1 MNLLIAIL
9 FVVGVILIW
18 LLPAPILYGFSNFLR
33 IIIYYVIGYRKDVV
47 KKNLEEAFPGIT
59 EMELKRLTRLFYK
72 NLIDIFLE
80 GIWAFS
86 ITPKKLLKRYRMINP
101 EILKPF
107 SDAGQSVI
115 GVTAHYTNWEWG
127 SMSGRLQTDYN
138 VIVFYKTLSNK
149 YIDKFVRWNRSKFG
163 TTLVSINETSKTFEK
178 CRNTKTLFLMAADQ
192 GMPKKFLDK
201 AYWIQFLNHD
211 TPFLHGMEKH
221 ARLNNLP
228 VVYMNVERVRRGYY
242 TIELTVLTT
251 KPAELES
258 GVLTEMYARKL
269 ESIILKKPENWLWS
283 HRRWKFS
290 RLLTQDSM

>member
-33 IIIYYVIGYRKDVV
+33 IIIYYVFGYRKDVV

-59 EMELKRLTRLFYK
+59 EIELKRLTRLFYK

-242 TIELTVLTT
+242 TIELTLLTT

-290 RLLTQDSM
+290 RQQTQDSI

>member
-33 IIIYYVIGYRKDVV
+33 IIIYYVFGYRKDVV

-59 EMELKRLTRLFYK
+59 EIELKRLTRLFYK

-101 EILKPF
+101 GILKPF

-242 TIELTVLTT
+242 TIELTLLTT

-290 RLLTQDSM
+290 RQQTQDSI